1 MLFSMILAI
10 DIHYKAT
17 YAKNVGVLF
26 DWPNNAPQRTIINQR
41 TDVAEYVSGEFYKRE
56 LPCVLDVIAEVD
68 LDSIE
73 AIIVDGHVY
82 IDNDYN
88 HGLGGYVYEAIQQK
102 VPIIGV
108 AKRAF
113 HKNEKTNIPV
123 LRGES
128 ANPLYVSAIGISV
141 DVAAKRIKEM
151 HGEYRMPTL
160 LQILDTETKE
170 D

>member
-1 MLFSMILAI
+1 MILAL
-10 DIHYKAT
+10 DVHYKAD

-26 DWPNNAPQRTIINQR
+26 NWADDHPQKLIITHLDEVQ
-41 TDVAEYVSGEFYKRE
+41 AYVPGEFYKRE
-56 LPCVLDVIAEVD
+56 LPCLLAVISQVD
-68 LDSIE
+68 LSQIE

-82 IDNDYN
+82 INNDFGY
-88 HGLGGYVYEAIQQK
+88 GLGGHLWEALNKK

-113 HKNEKTNIPV
+113 HANEQTNALV

-128 ANPLYVSAIGISV
+128 KNPLYVSAIGLDLNEAV
-141 DVAAKRIKEM
+141 QKIKAM
-151 HGEYRMPTL
+151 HGNYRIPTL
-160 LQILDTETKE
+160 LQVLDSETKA